1 MKNEKLLENVMLFVG
16 CALMCAAV
24 AFHFLAK
31 LAISSRLLT
40 LSPSGQETLHLI
52 SVGGALFLFVIG
64 AGLVIAG
71 WLYSGMNAWK
81 TFMTVNTHREE
92 KP

>member
-1 MKNEKLLENVMLFVG
+1 MKNEKLLENVMLFLG
-16 CALMCAAV
+16 CGLMFAAG
-24 AFHFLAK
+24 AFHLLAK
-31 LAISSRLLT
+31 MAISSRLLT
-40 LSPSGQETLHLI
+40 LSVSGQENLHLI

-71 WLYSGMNAWK
+71 WIYSGMNAWK
-81 TFMTVNTHREE
+81 TFTSVNSHREE